1 MLKVDKIRARYLH
14 VRGYLSIFAVYICVY
29 IVIYCRKQY
38 SIIQQIAILPL
49 LPEQDCSQPHRGDFR
64 KLFEVFSFL
73 SLAG

>member
-29 IVIYCRKQY
+29 NCRKQY